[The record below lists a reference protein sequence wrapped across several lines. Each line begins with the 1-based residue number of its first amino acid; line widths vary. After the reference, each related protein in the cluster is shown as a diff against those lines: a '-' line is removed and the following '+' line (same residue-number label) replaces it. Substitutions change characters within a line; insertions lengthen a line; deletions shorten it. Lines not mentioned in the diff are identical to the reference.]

1 MSATLVHPVE
11 TTPPTAR
18 EYRCPS
24 CGSFVGAS
32 TSTAG
37 WGRFKCPERRCGKWV
52 RVSFERGAPEPERAL
67 TG

>member
-1 MSATLVHPVE
+1 MSAATVERPPAQPV
-11 TTPPTAR
+11 AR

-52 RVSFERGAPEPERAL
+52 RVAFEPQNPKPIVSVVE
-67 TG
+67 